1 MWLGS
6 FGSHQM
12 RSSTSRGLLPHSGK
26 DRVSETTWGKWQGV
40 GGCVNSRDGA
50 GPPGQVGRN
59 GRAACE
65 CLLGMISRL
74 LMKKTVW
81 SFHERVG
88 TIGIGG
94 PCEVATRAVA
104 VLLRPVSAFG
114 LEFLDELS
122 VEVCGAES
130 WRCRTR
136 HQIGCVLLPLGQP
149 VEAKLVVLRD
159 PHLISSHVRP
169 RRSLL
174 VVLAHRFHKAKLVCP
189 PALEAIETRAP
200 ERVQQVDHLLLRGQ
214 RRPVVYKACC
224 IRRLRQMTAILLAAL
239 LAYDHARRPVLLLS
253 SSTGREDGSGHH
265 LDLVPTPEIERCVL
279 PKSGDRDRL
288 YRGVQQQ
295 QQLLRRHSDS
305 RERPMRDAH
314 FSLLK
319 SILLTLTEMK

>member
-1 MWLGS
+1 MASMWLGS

-88 TIGIGG
+88 TIGIGE
-94 PCEVATRAVA
+94 CR
-104 VLLRPVSAFG
+104 
-114 LEFLDELS
+114 DELS
-122 VEVCGAES
+122 VEVWGAES

-159 PHLISSHVRP
+159 PHLSSSHVRP

-200 ERVQQVDHLLLRGQ
+200 ERVQQV
-214 RRPVVYKACC
+214 V
-224 IRRLRQMTAILLAAL
+224 RLQPA
-239 LAYDHARRPVLLLS
+239 
-253 SSTGREDGSGHH
+253 
-265 LDLVPTPEIERCVL
+265 
-279 PKSGDRDRL
+279 
-288 YRGVQQQ
+288 
-295 QQLLRRHSDS
+295 
-305 RERPMRDAH
+305 
-314 FSLLK
+314 
-319 SILLTLTEMK
+319 